1 MSNRQFIPAGE
12 HLKALISQT
21 KVSEADINGVLRSR
35 GVFCHSTDK
44 SDTAPLLIKT
54 IISPREFEQ
63 LKSKVTTRESS
74 PKTIFRDL
82 EWSSQD
88 TLIDALHQSIDA
100 EKIISD
106 QFVNYELNDF
116 SDFYTNGGPDSV
128 SLDFEIK
135 RTDLLDEWDNQEKYF
150 KGQLSLKK
158 VNGAAVSVNI
168 TMTHTSPETKQVANS
183 ILKATEVHLRENH
196 HISETAKIAEI
207 RFNHFTNE
215 NRVEFLRHIACQQT
229 EYEFYYKE
237 IVDFQFKPDPEAE
250 PDDRIEWLQKNI
262 EEFAVKGDLERTVF
276 FDKTLHKSMKA
287 FKLVANYAI
296 SFSTYTG
303 SCKVSFEFPGYAK
316 KGNAQAE
323 LVVDFKAF
331 RLTGA
336 SPSEVKEVKGM
347 IMKHIESAKS
357 KGYLQL
363 KNSTNQSADQLA

>member
-12 HLKALISQT
+12 HLKALISQS

-63 LKSKVTTRESS
+63 LKSKITSRENS

-82 EWSSQD
+82 EWSSKD
-88 TLIDALHQSIDA
+88 TLIDALHQSVDA

-106 QFVNYELNDF
+106 QFVNYELDDF
-116 SDFYTNGGPDSV
+116 SDFYSDGNSDSV
-128 SLDFEIK
+128 CLDFGIK

-158 VNGAAVSVNI
+158 INGDAVSVNI

-183 ILKATEVHLRENH
+183 ILKAAEIHLRENG
-196 HISETAKIAEI
+196 HISKTATISEI
-207 RFNHFTNE
+207 RFNHFTNH
-215 NRVEFLRHIACQQT
+215 NRVEFLRYIARQQT
-229 EYEFYYKE
+229 AYEFYYKE
-237 IVDFQFKPDPEAE
+237 TVDFQFKPDPDAE
-250 PDDRIEWLQKNI
+250 PNERIEWLQKNI
-262 EEFAVKGDLERTVF
+262 DELSVKGDLDTTVF
-276 FDKTLHKSMKA
+276 FDKTLYNSMRA
-287 FKLVANYAI
+287 FKLIANYTI

-303 SCKVSFEFPGYAK
+303 TCKVSFEFPGYAK
-316 KGNAQAE
+316 KGNLQAE

-331 RLTGA
+331 KLAGA
-336 SPSEVKEVKGM
+336 SSSEVKEVKRK
-347 IMKHIESAKS
+347 IMKSIETAKTN
-357 KGYLQL
+357 GYLKL
-363 KNSTNQSADQLA
+363 KS